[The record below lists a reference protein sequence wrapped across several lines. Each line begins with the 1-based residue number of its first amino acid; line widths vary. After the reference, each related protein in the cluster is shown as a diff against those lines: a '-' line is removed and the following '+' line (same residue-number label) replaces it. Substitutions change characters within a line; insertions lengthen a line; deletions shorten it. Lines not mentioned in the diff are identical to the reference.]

1 MKLKYLLA
9 ASVVSLSAAATIAT
23 PAAAQTITSGVEG
36 QVADET
42 GAAIPGATVT
52 VTDTRTG
59 QTRTLTAG
67 SDGNFRVGSL
77 VPGGPYTVT
86 ATAPGFEGQT
96 VENQFI
102 NLSGNT
108 SYSFN
113 LTSTAA
119 GASDNVI
126 IVTGARVG
134 ATQLAVGPGV
144 AFDQETLEAFPSL
157 TRDVRDIIRI
167 DPRVSLEQN
176 NDVDRIS
183 CLGGNDRTNT
193 FTVDGI
199 VQSDVFGLN
208 GTPFAARNSLPLPY
222 DVIDQISVEFAPFD
236 VEYSEFTGCL
246 INVVTESGGN
256 EFHGSAF
263 FTYFD
268 GGLFADEID
277 GRPLTANK
285 EKRWGATLN
294 GPIIPDRLFF
304 AFGYEEADLSGGNN
318 FGPAGGG
325 FTNEADFAS
334 QAQFD
339 RFAQIARDVYG
350 QDVGG
355 YPTSLTEG
363 NVRYFGR
370 LDAIVT
376 DDHRLEATYQRLEET
391 NIESDT
397 GSSNL

>member
-86 ATAPGFEGQT
+86 ATAPGYEGQT

-126 IVTGARVG
+126 IVTGARAG
-134 ATQLAVGPGV
+134 AVQLAVGPGV
-144 AFDQETLEAFPSL
+144 AFDTATLEAFPSL

-222 DVIDQISVEFAPFD
+222 DVIDQI
-236 VEYSEFTGCL
+236 
-246 INVVTESGGN
+246 
-256 EFHGSAF
+256 
-263 FTYFD
+263 
-268 GGLFADEID
+268 
-277 GRPLTANK
+277 
-285 EKRWGATLN
+285 
-294 GPIIPDRLFF
+294 
-304 AFGYEEADLSGGNN
+304 
-318 FGPAGGG
+318 
-325 FTNEADFAS
+325 
-334 QAQFD
+334 
-339 RFAQIARDVYG
+339 
-350 QDVGG
+350 
-355 YPTSLTEG
+355 
-363 NVRYFGR
+363 
-370 LDAIVT
+370 
-376 DDHRLEATYQRLEET
+376 
-391 NIESDT
+391 
-397 GSSNL
+397 